1 MAEPRLMPL
10 PPLHALRSF
19 HAAARFGQFREAAQA
34 LGLSESAISHQ
45 VRKLETYLGQQLFE
59 RTGNK
64 VRLTSAGQSYFDAVE
79 PALDRIRTATEAL
92 SGPSS
97 RVSLTLPNSLATL
110 WLIPRLA
117 QIEAA
122 LPEISLRMVPT
133 SRVVDLRR
141 EQIDLA
147 IRYGCNLWPGVVAHH
162 LMSEQTFPVCRPGL
176 IAEGKDPASA
186 LVGRRLLLN
195 QNHREEWKEWAQAR
209 GIAPPSTDDAL
220 ILDGADQIMLAAAE
234 GLGIGIG
241 SRPIADAW
249 LSDGRLSAPFGTA
262 DESGC
267 AYYLAYPAG
276 VEVSVPARRLART
289 LMEMCKGTEN
299 AAKLFPQPNGRQAS
313 ASQARSSALNPAKP
327 ESAP

>member
-1 MAEPRLMPL
+1 MAESRLLPL

-34 LGLSESAISHQ
+34 LGLSDSAISHQ

-64 VRLTSAGQSYFDAVE
+64 VRLTSAGQTYFDEVE
-79 PALDRIRTATEAL
+79 PALNRIRAATEAL
-92 SGPSS
+92 SEPSS
-97 RVSLTLPNSLATL
+97 RVSLTLANSLATL

-147 IRYGCNLWPGVVAHH
+147 IRYGGGRWPGVVAHH
-162 LMSEQTFPVCRPGL
+162 LLSEQTFPVCRPGL
-176 IAEGKDPASA
+176 IAEGADPATA
-186 LVGRRLLLN
+186 LVGRRLLVS
-195 QNHREEWKEWAQAR
+195 QNYRDEWKEWAQAR
-209 GIAPPSTDDAL
+209 GIEPPSTENGL
-220 ILDGADQIMLAAAE
+220 ILDGAEQIMLAAAE

-267 AYYLAYPAG
+267 AYFLAYPAG
-276 VEVSVPARRLART
+276 VEISVPARRLARF
-289 LMEMCKGTEN
+289 LMEMCKGAED
-299 AAKLFPQPNGRQAS
+299 AANLFPQPNGRQAA
-313 ASQARSSALNPAKP
+313 ASQVRSSALNPAKP
-327 ESAP
+327 DSAP

>member
-1 MAEPRLMPL
+1 MAEQRLLPL

-45 VRKLETYLGQQLFE
+45 VRKLESYLGQQLFE

-64 VRLTSAGQSYFDAVE
+64 VRLTEAGQSYFDEIE
-79 PALDRIRTATEAL
+79 PALNRIRAATEAL
-92 SGPSS
+92 AEPSS

-133 SRVVDLRR
+133 SRLVDLRR

-147 IRYGCNLWPGVVAHH
+147 IRYGAGQWPGVVAHH
-162 LMSEQTFPVCRPGL
+162 LLSEQTFPVCRPGL
-176 IAEGKDPASA
+176 IAEGADPATA
-186 LVGRRLLLN
+186 LVGRRLLLS
-195 QNHREEWKEWAQAR
+195 QNYREEWKEWAQAR
-209 GIAPPSTDDAL
+209 GIEPPSTENAL
-220 ILDGADQIMLAAAE
+220 ILDGAEQIMLAAAE

-267 AYYLAYPAG
+267 AYFLVHPAG
-276 VEVSVPARRLART
+276 AEISVPARRLARF
-289 LMEMCKGTEN
+289 LMEMCKSVDD
-299 AAKLFPQPNGRQAS
+299 AAKLFPQPSGRQAV
-313 ASQARSSALNPAKP
+313 ASQARSSALKPAKP

>member
-1 MAEPRLMPL
+1 MAEPRLPPL

-59 RTGNK
+59 RAGNK
-64 VRLTSAGQSYFDAVE
+64 VRLTSAGQTYFDEIE
-79 PALDRIRTATEAL
+79 PALNRIRAATEAL

-97 RVSLTLPNSLATL
+97 RVSLTLANSLATL

-147 IRYGCNLWPGVVAHH
+147 IRYGGGRWPGVVAHH
-162 LMSEQTFPVCRPGL
+162 LLSEQTFPVCRPGL
-176 IAEGKDPASA
+176 IAEGADPATA
-186 LVGRRLLLN
+186 LAGRRLLVS
-195 QNHREEWKEWAQAR
+195 QSYRDEWREWAQAR
-209 GIAPPSTDDAL
+209 GIEAPSTDDAL
-220 ILDGADQIMLAAAE
+220 ILDGAEQIMLAAAE

-262 DESGC
+262 DESNC
-267 AYYLAYPAG
+267 AYFLVYPEG
-276 VEVSVPARRLART
+276 SEVSVPARRLARF
-289 LMEMCKGTEN
+289 LMEMCKSAED
-299 AAKLFPQPNGRQAS
+299 AAKLFPQPSGRQAA
-313 ASQARSSALNPAKP
+313 ASQARSSSPNPAKP
-327 ESAP
+327 DSAP